1 MDLMKYY
8 AILIK
13 KDFGGLAMKKGMKVV
28 LAGLVLFLLAA
39 CGNEEK
45 ADKLDTIKEEGVIKV
60 ATSPDYAPFG
70 FHTTIDGK
78 DKIVGADIE
87 MVEAIAKK
95 MGVKVDW
102 LDMSFNAVLAAAKE
116 GKADIAVSA
125 ISVTSEREQSFDFT
139 TDYYTSPQVIVINKQ
154 NAGQFTSID
163 SFAGKQVG
171 SQKGTIQENI
181 VREQLKDAKLVSIE
195 KLPNIFLEVKNGSLD
210 GLVVE
215 KTVADAYVNQ
225 NPELIIANI
234 PLKSMKEDSLCIAV
248 PKGNEKLVKELN
260 KQIKEMKEDG
270 TIEKMVE
277 KNNQLA
283 QKAVD

>member
-1 MDLMKYY
+1 
-8 AILIK
+8 
-13 KDFGGLAMKKGMKVV
+13 MKKMMKVV
-28 LAGLVLFLLAA
+28 LAGVILLSLAA
-39 CGNEEK
+39 CGSKEK
-45 ADKLDTIKEEGVIKV
+45 ADKLDTIKEKGVIKV

-95 MGVKVDW
+95 MDVKVDW
-102 LDMSFNAVLAAAKE
+102 VDMSFNAVLAAAKE

-125 ISVTSEREQSFDFT
+125 ISVTSEREKSFDFT

-154 NAGQFTSID
+154 NADKLNSIE

-171 SQKGTIQENI
+171 AQKGTIQENI
-181 VREQLKDAKLVSIE
+181 VKQQMKDAKLVSIE

-225 NPELIIANI
+225 NPELMIAEI

-248 PKGNEKLVKELN
+248 PKGNEKLVKELD
-260 KQIKEMKEDG
+260 KHIKEMKADG
-270 TIEKMVE
+270 TIDKMVE
-277 KNNQLA
+277 ENNQLA
-283 QKAVD
+283 QKGGE

>member
-1 MDLMKYY
+1 
-8 AILIK
+8 
-13 KDFGGLAMKKGMKVV
+13 MKKMMKVV
-28 LAGLVLFLLAA
+28 LAGVILLSLAA
-39 CGNEEK
+39 CGSKEE
-45 ADKLDTIKEEGVIKV
+45 ADKLDTIKDKGVIKV

-95 MGVKVDW
+95 MDVKVDW
-102 LDMSFNAVLAAAKE
+102 VDMSFNAVLAAAKE

-125 ISVTSEREQSFDFT
+125 ISVTSEREKSFDFT

-154 NAGQFTSID
+154 NAD
-163 SFAGKQVG
+163 
-171 SQKGTIQENI
+171 
-181 VREQLKDAKLVSIE
+181 KLNSIE

-225 NPELIIANI
+225 NPELMIAEI

-248 PKGNEKLVKELN
+248 PKGNEKLVKELD
-260 KQIKEMKEDG
+260 KHIKEMKADG
-270 TIEKMVE
+270 TIDKMVE
-277 KNNQLA
+277 ENNQLA
-283 QKAVD
+283 QKGGE

>member
-1 MDLMKYY
+1 
-8 AILIK
+8 
-13 KDFGGLAMKKGMKVV
+13 MKKMMKVV
-28 LAGLVLFLLAA
+28 LAGVILLSLAA
-39 CGNEEK
+39 CGSKEE
-45 ADKLDTIKEEGVIKV
+45 ADKLDTIKEKGVIKV

-95 MGVKVDW
+95 MDVKVDW
-102 LDMSFNAVLAAAKE
+102 VDMSFNAVLAAAKE

-125 ISVTSEREQSFDFT
+125 ISVTSEREKSFDFT

-154 NAGQFTSID
+154 NADKLNSIE

-171 SQKGTIQENI
+171 AQKGTIQENI
-181 VREQLKDAKLVSIE
+181 VKQQMKDAKLVSIE

-225 NPELIIANI
+225 NPELMIAEI

-248 PKGNEKLVKELN
+248 PKGNEKLVKELD
-260 KQIKEMKEDG
+260 KYIKEMKADG
-270 TIEKMVE
+270 TIDKMVE
-277 KNNQLA
+277 ENNQLA
-283 QKAVD
+283 QKGGE

>member
-1 MDLMKYY
+1 
-8 AILIK
+8 
-13 KDFGGLAMKKGMKVV
+13 MKKMMKVV
-28 LAGLVLFLLAA
+28 LAGVILLSLAA
-39 CGNEEK
+39 CGSKKE
-45 ADKLDTIKEEGVIKV
+45 ADKLDTIKEKGVIKV

-70 FHTTIDGK
+70 FHTTINGK

-102 LDMSFNAVLAAAKE
+102 VDMSFNAVLAAAKE

-125 ISVTSEREQSFDFT
+125 ISVTSEREKSFDFT
-139 TDYYTSPQVIVINKQ
+139 TDYYTSPQVIVINKK
-154 NAGQFTSID
+154 NADKLNSIE

-171 SQKGTIQENI
+171 AQKGTIQENI
-181 VREQLKDAKLVSIE
+181 VKQQMKDAKLVSIE
-195 KLPNIFLEVKNGSLD
+195 KLPNIFLEVKKGSLD

-225 NPELIIANI
+225 NPELMIAEI

-248 PKGNEKLVKELN
+248 PKGNEKLVKKLD
-260 KQIKEMKEDG
+260 KYIKEMKSDG
-270 TIEKMVE
+270 TIDKMVE
-277 KNNQLA
+277 ENNQLA
-283 QKAVD
+283 QKGGE